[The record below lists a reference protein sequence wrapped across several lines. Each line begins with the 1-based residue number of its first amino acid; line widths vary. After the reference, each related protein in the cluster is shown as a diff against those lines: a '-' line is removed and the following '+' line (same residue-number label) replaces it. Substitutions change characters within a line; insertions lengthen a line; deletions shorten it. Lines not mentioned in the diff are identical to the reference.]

1 MCSETPAPV
10 VPPEEQ
16 ELSEKV
22 KTSAATAAQMLM
34 VLIIMV
40 LVQLNIAPPGKG
52 IWEKGQIMAVITRPS
67 PRPLKNLRRRPIL
80 VLFCRNMGEHPAEH

>member
-10 VPPEEQ
+10 VSPEEQ

-40 LVQLNIAPPGKG
+40 LVQTNIVPPD
-52 IWEKGQIMAVITRPS
+52 R
-67 PRPLKNLRRRPIL
+67 
-80 VLFCRNMGEHPAEH
+80 